1 MIVWKTVSNDYVQMI
16 LNGKPLFERA
26 NEKWGGE
33 IQRKQ
38 IPHKVLFVNSGAMTY

>member
-26 NEKWGGE
+26 NEKWGGGNPTE
-33 IQRKQ
+33 T
-38 IPHKVLFVNSGAMTY
+38 NSS